1 MDEVTRVES
10 IMSRRVVT
18 VELDDTLEVVK
29 NILESTKFHHVIAVE
44 EGRLY
49 GVVSDR
55 DLLRALSPYIGSN
68 VETPRDVA
76 TLNKRVHQI
85 MTRKPISL
93 PKTGGI
99 DAAIRL
105 LLDHH
110 ISCLPVVD
118 DDLKPIGIVTWR
130 DILKWVAAV
139 RQRQQPVP

>member
-29 NILESTKFHHVIAVE
+29 DILESTKFHHVIAVE

-110 ISCLPVVD
+110 ISCLPIVD